1 MFIDLL
7 STTWETWLILA
18 AVTTLAYAA
27 SKLNSYLKLRH
38 IPGPSWTGVSDIP
51 HIRAFL
57 SERCCEWYASVSE
70 DHGLIARVGPNT
82 VLTSSAEFWESVNV
96 KPGYKRSKW
105 FYNAARFDWRRDN
118 CFTMIDV
125 EQHDARRKKM
135 APGYSGRENLT
146 LEKDIDI
153 CVVKLVHLIDS
164 YANNRINGA
173 FDLANKLQF
182 LTLDVIGLVGFGKSF
197 GLLDVDADP
206 HEFVRSTEDGL
217 RRINKLMA
225 LGISWI
231 NRVPFLGPSAEL
243 DAEKAKGF
251 DKMLTTSSNIVEA
264 REKAFHKSLESGND
278 SKTAE
283 QRADMLASFMRN
295 GLLGDELKTESLL
308 QIVAGSDTTAGA
320 LRGTMLYLMTH
331 PRAYRA
337 LQVEIDAAVRNGQ
350 APSATTGAGGEAT
363 EVISYA
369 QTKSLPYLQAVVR
382 EGIRI
387 FPPLTDPFARDVKP
401 GGDTVTIDGRDVFLP
416 GGVSVIPSWTAMH
429 RDRKLYG
436 EDAHLFRPERW
447 LESEQPD
454 AERLR
459 AMRRTNDLMFGHGKY
474 TCLGKPVALIEIH
487 KTIFELIRHFEWGLV
502 NPVKPWSAASLM
514 GLWSIKDMHVQAT
527 RRVPSEA

>member
-1 MFIDLL
+1 MFTDLL
-7 STTWETWLILA
+7 STTRETWLILIAVATLTFA
-18 AVTTLAYAA
+18 AY
-27 SKLNSYLKLRH
+27 KLRSYHKLRH
-38 IPGPSWTGVSDIP
+38 IPGPTWTGLSDIP

-57 SERCCEWYASVSE
+57 SERCCEWYSSVSE
-70 DHGLIARVGPNT
+70 THGPLARVGPNT

-125 EQHDARRKKM
+125 EQHDARRKRM
-135 APGYSGRENLT
+135 APGVAQADPVLKYSGRENLE
-146 LEKDIDI
+146 LERDIDV
-153 CVVKLVHLIDS
+153 CVVKFVHLIGS
-164 YANNRINGA
+164 YADIRRNGA

-225 LGISWI
+225 LGLSWT

-251 DKMLTTSSNIVEA
+251 DKMLTTSSDIVEA
-264 REKAFHKSLESGND
+264 RERAFRKSLESGSS
-278 SKTAE
+278 SKAAE

-320 LRGTMLYLMTH
+320 LRGTMLYLVTH

-337 LQVEIDAAVRNGQ
+337 LQIEIDAAVREGQ
-350 APSATTGAGGEAT
+350 APGGPG

-369 QTKSLPYLQAVVR
+369 QTKALPYLQAVVR

-387 FPPLTDPFARDVKP
+387 FPPLTDPFARDVPP
-401 GGDTVTIDGRDVFLP
+401 GGDTVIVDGRDVFIP

-436 EDAHLFRPERW
+436 EDAGLFRPERW

-454 AERLR
+454 ADRLR

-487 KTIFELIRHFEWGLV
+487 KTIFE
-502 NPVKPWSAASLM
+502 ASLRT
-514 GLWSIKDMHVQAT
+514 LLT
-527 RRVPSEA
+527 PSRCEINNCWLG

>member
-1 MFIDLL
+1 MFADLL
-7 STTWETWLILA
+7 PTNRDTWPILA
-18 AVTTLAYAA
+18 AVVLLAIVGSRLRAYI
-27 SKLNSYLKLRH
+27 KLRH
-38 IPGPSWTGVSDIP
+38 IPGPKWTGVSDIP

-57 SERCCEWYASVSE
+57 SERCCSWYTEVSE
-70 DHGLIARVGPNT
+70 THGPIARVGPNT

-135 APGYSGRENLT
+135 APGYSGRENLE
-146 LEKDIDI
+146 LERDVDK
-153 CVVKLVHLIDS
+153 CVAKMVHLISS
-164 YANNRINGA
+164 YADKQGNNT

-225 LGISWI
+225 LGLSWT
-231 NRVPFLGPSAEL
+231 NRVPFLGPSAEP
-243 DAEKAKGF
+243 DAEKATGF
-251 DKMLTTSSNIVEA
+251 DKMLTISSDIVGE
-264 REKAFHKSLESGND
+264 RERVFRKNLQQESD
-278 SKTAE
+278 SSKTKE
-283 QRADMLASFMRN
+283 RADMLASFMRN
-295 GLLGDELKTESLL
+295 GLFGDELKTESLL

-320 LRGTMLYLMTH
+320 LRGTMLYLMSH
-331 PRAYRA
+331 PRVYRA
-337 LQVEIDAAVRNGQ
+337 LQEEIDAAVRDGKV
-350 APSATTGAGGEAT
+350 PGED
-363 EVISYA
+363 VISYA

-387 FPPLTDPFARDVKP
+387 FPPLTDPFARDVQP
-401 GGDTVTIDGRDVFLP
+401 GGDTVMIDGQEVFLP

-436 EDAHLFRPERW
+436 ADADLFRPERW
-447 LESEQPD
+447 LESEEPD
-454 AERLR
+454 ADRLR

-487 KTIFELIRHFEWGLV
+487 KTIFELMRHFEWGLV
-502 NPVKPWSAASLM
+502 NPLKPWNAASLM
-514 GLWSIKDMHVQAT
+514 GLWSIKHMHVQAA
-527 RRVPSEA
+527 RRVPSGA

>member
-7 STTWETWLILA
+7 STSRETWLILA
-18 AVTTLAYAA
+18 AVASLAYLA
-27 SKLNSYLKLRH
+27 SRLNIYLKLRH
-38 IPGPSWTGVSDIP
+38 IPGPQWTGLSDIP

-70 DHGLIARVGPNT
+70 TYGPIARVGPNT

-125 EQHDARRKKM
+125 EQHDARRKMM
-135 APGYSGRENLT
+135 APGYSGRENLE
-146 LEKDIDI
+146 LERDVDT
-153 CVVKLVHLIDS
+153 CVAKLVQLVGS
-164 YANNRINGA
+164 YADNRKNGA

-206 HEFVRSTEDGL
+206 HEFVRSTEAGL

-225 LGISWI
+225 LGLSWT
-231 NRVPFLGPSAEL
+231 NRVPFLGPSVEP
-243 DAEKAKGF
+243 DAEKATGF
-251 DKMLTTSSNIVEA
+251 DKMLATSSDMVGA
-264 REKAFHKSLESGND
+264 REKAFRKNLES
-278 SKTAE
+278 STTKTAE
-283 QRADMLASFMRN
+283 RADMLASFMRN
-295 GLLGDELKTESLL
+295 GLFGDELKTESLL
-308 QIVAGSDTTAGA
+308 QIVAGSDTTAGS
-320 LRGTMLYLMTH
+320 LRGTMLYLMAH
-331 PRAYRA
+331 PRVYRA
-337 LQVEIDAAVRNGQ
+337 LQDEIDAAVRAGK
-350 APSATTGAGGEAT
+350 APSAESG
-363 EVISYA
+363 EVITYA
-369 QTKSLPYLQAVVR
+369 QTKALPYLQAVVR

-387 FPPLTDPFARDVKP
+387 FPPLTDPFARDVQA
-401 GGDTVTIDGRDVFLP
+401 GGDTVVIDGQEVFLP
-416 GGVSVIPSWTAMH
+416 VGVSVIPSWTAMH

-436 EDAHLFRPERW
+436 ADADLFRPERW

-454 AERLR
+454 ADRLR

-487 KTIFELIRHFEWGLV
+487 KTVFELIRHFEWGLV
-502 NPVKPWSAASLM
+502 NPVNPWKAASLM
-514 GLWSIKDMHVQAT
+514 GLWSIKDMYVQAA
-527 RRVPSEA
+527 RRLPSGA